1 MGEQKNE
8 ELYELLK
15 TLSSSSSSQNEGV
28 ILQQSAYRGDS
39 GEIEKLETLIR
50 RISNNMELN
59 FDDCLKLFEIL
70 KKCSSCPMLNYHQNL
85 QSYPLCEDCI
95 LSLLGLIVR
104 TDINGGSAHNIVLGS
119 LLYSLS
125 KASLLIIKHSDE
137 LASRLNTFDKEKKE
151 FELKRNKRKA
161 NFYKRKELY
170 EEKWVKADPKPT
182 KKALAKE
189 IGISVEQLYRDFRDL
204 GY

>member
-15 TLSSSSSSQNEGV
+15 TLSSQNRGV
-28 ILQQSAYRGDS
+28 IMQQSSYCGDS
-39 GEIEKLETLIR
+39 DEKEKLKTLISQ
-50 RISNNMELN
+50 ISNNVELS
-59 FDDCLKLFEIL
+59 FDDSFDLFKIL
-70 KKCSSCPMLNYHQNL
+70 KKCIGCPMLSCNQNL

-125 KASLLIIKHSDE
+125 KASLLLLKHSAE

-151 FELKRNKRKA
+151 FELKRNKRKG

-189 IGISVEQLYRDFRDL
+189 IGISVEQLYRDFREL